1 MILTKNKV
9 PALVVQLGRLVGP
22 GRCITFI
29 TLLDDF
35 YGIIKKMIGLE
46 TWEAIGMNAKLKKRA
61 ERRRSIYILPNIF
74 TTLSLFFGF
83 YSVLASIDGRFN
95 DAAWYILIAALC
107 DGLDGTVAR
116 MTDTTSQFGVEYDS
130 LCDLLSFGMAPA
142 IMVFL
147 WALTPEHLTA
157 LAPYNNRLG
166 AAICFIYLACGAL
179 RLARFNVSTGVRNPQ
194 FFQGLPIPGGAVV
207 LAAAVLWHY
216 RTGEALPPCGPVVLG
231 LVAFLACL
239 MVSNVDYAS
248 HKNKLL
254 FRNDRPFETLVVV
267 VLLLGLV
274 IVKLKSALL
283 PLLVLYLVSG
293 PVVTIIR
300 IYRRRRLGPPTVPKP
315 ESETEVD
322 PLDDQAEN
330 T

>member
-1 MILTKNKV
+1 MT
-9 PALVVQLGRLVGP
+9 
-22 GRCITFI
+22 
-29 TLLDDF
+29 
-35 YGIIKKMIGLE
+35 
-46 TWEAIGMNAKLKKRA
+46 AKLKKRA

-83 YSVLASIDGRFN
+83 YSVLASIGGRFN

-142 IMVFL
+142 ILIFL
-147 WALTPEHLTA
+147 WALTPEHLLS

-166 AAICFIYLACGAL
+166 AAICFIFLACGAL
-179 RLARFNVSTGVRNPQ
+179 RLARFNVSTGVRDPQ
-194 FFQGLPIPGGAVV
+194 FFQGLPIPGGAVI

-216 RTGEALPPCGPVVLG
+216 RTGEALPPYSPIILA
-231 LVAFLACL
+231 LVAFLSFL

-254 FRNDRPFETLVVV
+254 FRNNRPFETLVVV

-274 IVKLKSALL
+274 IVKLKSVLL
-283 PLLVLYLVSG
+283 PLLVLYLASG

-300 IYRRRRLGPPTVPKP
+300 IYRRRNSGPAQEPKLDAQPTTAPP
-315 ESETEVD
+315 
-322 PLDDQAEN
+322 PDDQVKN
-330 T
+330 N